1 MDSVSL
7 NKLSLYSKDF
17 PDNRLFEKTEE
28 LKNLQHEHSSAQK
41 TIADLEARL
50 AMVERSS

>member
-7 NKLSLYSKDF
+7 NKLSPSPKDF
-17 PDNRLFEKTEE
+17 PDDRLFEKTEE
-28 LKNLQHEHSSAQK
+28 LRNLQREHSVAQK